1 MLRIHLISIVTI
13 KTSRPLNR
21 EDTDT
26 CNSNYYILFH
36 DALISGFYGTYLVY
50 GHQDVLLGPYS
61 DKTFRI
67 KDVMYKGLLPA
78 MGEDKMA
85 AECDK
90 LVEKIAEKGDTDF
103 QLSDLVGK
111 VMSDVY
117 STMVILNASTLYLF
131 HIGLTVLLSCTFGD
145 CDGIGVLNSR
155 TSFDVFHFKSTLYG
169 RRHDKTTLGA
179 FFYRTLFLFYQNF
192 KSFLG

>member
-1 MLRIHLISIVTI
+1 M
-13 KTSRPLNR
+13 KTLTNG
-21 EDTDT
+21 TL
-26 CNSNYYILFH
+26 NYYILFH

-85 AECDK
+85 AECDT

-103 QLSDLVGK
+103 QMSDLVGK

-117 STMVILNASTLYLF
+117 STMVIL
-131 HIGLTVLLSCTFGD
+131 TVLLSCTFGV
-145 CDGIGVLNSR
+145 CDGIGVL
-155 TSFDVFHFKSTLYG
+155 F
-169 RRHDKTTLGA
+169 
-179 FFYRTLFLFYQNF
+179 
-192 KSFLG
+192 